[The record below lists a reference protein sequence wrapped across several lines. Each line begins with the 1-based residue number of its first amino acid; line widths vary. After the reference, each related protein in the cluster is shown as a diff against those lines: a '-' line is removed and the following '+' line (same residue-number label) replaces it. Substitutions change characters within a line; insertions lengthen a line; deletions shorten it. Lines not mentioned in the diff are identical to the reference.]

1 MGRVMMRDKGKE
13 NSPKGKSPKSGG
25 PESGGK
31 ESVRVYQIADK
42 IDNLKIV

>member
-1 MGRVMMRDKGKE
+1 MMRDKGKE

-25 PESGGK
+25 PESGVK
-31 ESVRVYQIADK
+31 ESVRVYQIADT

>member
-1 MGRVMMRDKGKE
+1 MMRDKGKE

-31 ESVRVYQIADK
+31 ESVRVYQIADT